1 MNRLTSL
8 DFFRG
13 ATVACMI
20 MVNDPGNWS
29 IKYDQLSHAEWE
41 GCTFT
46 DLIFPFFLFIVGVS
60 VSFAYGKALA
70 KGRERKELL
79 WKAAKRTAIIF
90 GIGLFL
96 NLFPYFN
103 FSELRIPGVLQRIA
117 LVFFFCSIAF
127 LYLRKSS
134 QYFLFG
140 EILIG
145 YYVLLM
151 YVPVP
156 GIGPANLEPINN
168 FTAWFDRLILEGY
181 IGKSGQGQYD
191 STGIF
196 TTIPAI
202 ASGLVGVFV
211 GHLLSSKKLTENEQL
226 IWLFVAGAFSM
237 LAGWAFSFEFPMI
250 KRLWTSTYVLYSS
263 GIALL
268 SFATIYW
275 FLDVQRFRKG
285 TQPFLAFGMNA
296 LTAYIVAALIGRV
309 TSITGFKGWVYEN
322 ILTSILDPYNAS
334 FAYSILNTL
343 FIFIGIW
350 WMYKK
355 DIVIKV

>member
-60 VSFAYGKALA
+60 VSLAYGKALS

-96 NLFPYFN
+96 NLFPYFD

-117 LVFFFCSIAF
+117 LVFFFCSVAF

-140 EILIG
+140 GILIG

-156 GIGPANLEPINN
+156 GIGPANLDPINN

-181 IGKSGQGQYD
+181 IGSGGQGQFD
-191 STGIF
+191 ATGAF

-202 ASGLVGVFV
+202 TSGLAGVFV
-211 GHLLSSKKLTENEQL
+211 GHLLSSKILTEQEQL
-226 IWLFVAGAFSM
+226 IWLFVAGSGSM
-237 LAGWAFSFEFPMI
+237 LMGWAFSFEFPII
-250 KRLWTSTYVLYSS
+250 KKLWTSTYVLYTS

-275 FLDVQRFRKG
+275 FLDVQKYKKG
-285 TQPFLAFGMNA
+285 TQPFIAFGVNA
-296 LTAYIVAALIGRV
+296 LTAYIAAAIVGRI
-309 TSITGFKGWVYEN
+309 TSITGFKTWMYNSV
-322 ILTSILDPYNAS
+322 LTSIFDPYNAS
-334 FAYSILNTL
+334 FAYSILNTS

-355 DIVIKV
+355 HVVIKV